1 MPALAPETSYRVE
14 PAGNEFTDEQFWQAE
29 VGFDK
34 SNDAV
39 DAELKEETVDEGV
52 GEPDVPLE
60 EPDALD
66 ALDALGDADA
76 VDTEPPC
83 GTTIGSRAAISW
95 NFWPCFFA
103 LFLEFFPFLDCGS
116 NTKTDESNAYVLD
129 KITAFVRLVAI
140 AGCT

>member
-1 MPALAPETSYRVE
+1 MPALTPETSYRVE

-66 ALDALGDADA
+66 ALGDADA

-83 GTTIGSRAAISW
+83 GANIGTRAAVSW
-95 NFWPCFFA
+95 NFWPCFLA
-103 LFLEFFPFLDCGS
+103 LFLEFLPFLLCGS

-129 KITAFVRLVAI
+129 KITAFVRLVAA